1 MIRRLQLVSLIAL
14 IAVVGA
20 PLYCAPS
27 GGASSGT
34 VSGVVRDSAGVPQM
48 GAAVQL
54 LRPDLTVVAAVY
66 TNSKGS
72 YTFSNVLPGHYA
84 IKAMGT
90 SFLPSLRE
98 NVKLR
103 TNAVVNLS
111 LSTLYE
117 VMQWLPAEPKSANAN
132 KDDWEWTLR
141 SAANRPLLRWLED
154 GPLVV
159 VSDRPGGR
167 PKLKARLMATGQDGT
182 FGESGER
189 FTASVEDTPSNSREL
204 LARVDF
210 APNTDEGMESMLG
223 FRQDL
228 GFAGSVESLGAI
240 SIHPVVE
247 GPDGEGLNEAMMR
260 GAETINL
267 GDEFSIEAGSQ
278 QVLAKFSQNSP
289 NTVLAALP
297 FTTVAWHGPNSTV
310 SYRLATALPGAGQ
323 DESRAGYLLPRLAM
337 RDGQLT
343 LERGVHQEIAWERRS
358 DASGVSFLV
367 YSDHLEN
374 PVIEARGAA
383 SAGDDVLV
391 DPRSGLMRGAGQG
404 FSGAGVVATVEHTM
418 GDGNRVRL
426 AYANGNAM
434 VMPAVVRATGLN
446 QILAAAKPRRAQM
459 YAISLSGKLEG
470 TGTRWRAS
478 YRWQPADT
486 VTAIAPYSIGAIEP
500 YLNLHLRQPIST
512 RNGVNVE
519 ALLNVSN
526 LLAEGYRP
534 YITNAGVVVF
544 AQDQRSIGAGVAF
557 TF

>member
-1 MIRRLQLVSLIAL
+1 MIRRLQFVSMVAL
-14 IAVVGA
+14 IVIACA
-20 PLYCAPS
+20 PLY
-27 GGASSGT
+27 GASSGT
-34 VSGVVRDSAGVPQM
+34 ISGVVRNSAGVPQM

-54 LRPDLTVVAAVY
+54 LRPDLSVVAAVY
-66 TNSKGS
+66 TNNKGF

-98 NVKLR
+98 NVRLR
-103 TNAVVNLS
+103 TVAVVNLT

-117 VMQWLPAEPKSANAN
+117 VMQWLPAEPKAANAN
-132 KDDWEWTLR
+132 RDDWEWTLR

-159 VSDRPGGR
+159 VSDRPGGK

-189 FTASVEDTPSNSREL
+189 FTANVEDTPSNSREL

-228 GFAGSVESLGAI
+228 GFSGSVESLGAI

-247 GPDGEGLNEAMMR
+247 GPDSEGLDEAMMR
-260 GAETINL
+260 SAETINL

-289 NTVLAALP
+289 NTVVAALP
-297 FTTVAWHGPNSTV
+297 FTTVAWHGPNSTM
-310 SYRLATALPGAGQ
+310 SYRLATALPGVGQ
-323 DESRAGYLLPRLAM
+323 DESRAGYFMPGLAM

-343 LERGVHQEIAWERRS
+343 LERGVRQEIAWERRS
-358 DASGVSFLV
+358 DASGISFLV

-383 SAGDDVLV
+383 SNGDDVLA
-391 DPRSGLMRGAGQG
+391 DPRSGLMRGAGQD
-404 FSGAGVVATVEHTM
+404 FSSAGVVATLEHTM
-418 GDGNRVRL
+418 AGGNRVRV

-434 VMPAVVRATGLN
+434 VLPAVVRTTGLN
-446 QILAAAKPRRAQM
+446 QIFAAAKPRRAQM
-459 YAISLSGKLEG
+459 YAISLSGRLEG

-478 YRWQPADT
+478 YRWQPTDT

-512 RNGVNVE
+512 HNGVNVE
-519 ALLNVSN
+519 ALLNVTN

-534 YITNAGVVVF
+534 YVTNGGVVVF